1 MQNTPLLHIIIILHE
16 TILFIND
23 FSCCFLWY
31 FRVKWHR
38 KEVDGMDALKNINP
52 LLIIDIVSIGFGIYM
67 LCICISMKRTG
78 KIHSVL
84 LTEPEIKKCRHP
96 EKFIAY
102 MNPRLLGFSIITLID
117 GVIGLADVLVISSRY
132 LDFAY
137 MIIFFAAFLWFTS
150 TLKKARE
157 KFC

>member
-1 MQNTPLLHIIIILHE
+1 MTR
-16 TILFIND
+16 FIND
-23 FSCCFLWY
+23 FSCCFFWY

-38 KEVDGMDALKNINP
+38 KEVDGMDALKNINT
-52 LLIIDIVSIGFGIYM
+52 LLIIDIVILGFGIYM
-67 LCICISMKRTG
+67 LCICISMKGTG

-84 LTEPEIKKCRHP
+84 LTEPEIKKCKHP

-117 GVIGLADVLVISSRY
+117 GVIGLVDELVISSRY

-137 MIIFFAAFLWFTS
+137 MIIFFAAFLWFTGA
-150 TLKKARE
+150 LKKARE
-157 KFC
+157 NFC

>member
-1 MQNTPLLHIIIILHE
+1 
-16 TILFIND
+16 
-23 FSCCFLWY
+23 
-31 FRVKWHR
+31 
-38 KEVDGMDALKNINP
+38 MDALKNINT
-52 LLIIDIVSIGFGIYM
+52 LLVIDIVIIGFGIYM

-78 KIHSVL
+78 RIHPVL
-84 LTEPEIKKCRHP
+84 LTEPEIKKCKNP
-96 EKFIAY
+96 KSFIGY

-117 GVIGLADVLVISSRY
+117 GVIGLINGLVISSRY

>member
-1 MQNTPLLHIIIILHE
+1 
-16 TILFIND
+16 
-23 FSCCFLWY
+23 
-31 FRVKWHR
+31 
-38 KEVDGMDALKNINP
+38 MDALKNINP
-52 LLIIDIVSIGFGIYM
+52 LLLIDIVSIGFGIYM
-67 LCICISMKRTG
+67 LCICIFMKRTG

-117 GVIGLADVLVISSRY
+117 GVIGLVDVLVISSRY
-132 LDFAY
+132 LDLAY

-150 TLKKARE
+150 ALKKARE

>member
-1 MQNTPLLHIIIILHE
+1 
-16 TILFIND
+16 
-23 FSCCFLWY
+23 
-31 FRVKWHR
+31 
-38 KEVDGMDALKNINP
+38 MDALKNINP
-52 LLIIDIVSIGFGIYM
+52 LLLIDIVSIGFGIYM
-67 LCICISMKRTG
+67 LCICIFMKRTG

-117 GVIGLADVLVISSRY
+117 GVIGLAD
-132 LDFAY
+132 FAY

-150 TLKKARE
+150 ALKKARE